1 MTRHRIRLFEKSLS
15 DGSIS
20 FNIQHKYSS
29 PSTKTETCIIL
40 FENYGLNAN
49 SSSLNSRIDFK
60 NSHVVTHQSLTRH
73 LWKSLSPTITICL
86 LLGINLCDPPRAS
99 IMQTFFR
106 FWGEYSLDHSFEQTW
121 NRTQHGIL
129 KESLGSIFV
138 GKKSV
143 MWVFPKIGVPQNGW
157 FIMENP
163 IKMDDLGVPLF
174 SETSMLILMDWP

>member
-20 FNIQHKYSS
+20 FNIQHKYSF

-40 FENYGLNAN
+40 FENYGLNGN
-49 SSSLNSRIDFK
+49 SSSFNSCINFK

-99 IMQTFFR
+99 IIQTFLR
-106 FWGEYSLDHSFEQTW
+106 FWGEYSLDRTLEQTW

-129 KESLGSIFV
+129 RESLGSIFV
-138 GKKSV
+138 GKKISDV
-143 MWVFPKIGVPQNGW
+143 DSHGLA
-157 FIMENP
+157 
-163 IKMDDLGVPLF
+163 IK
-174 SETSMLILMDWP
+174 ETTKSRASGFFAKYEKYALASCG